1 MPNPTH
7 PQTRVRTV
15 MVLDDHV
22 FYRDI
27 LVRLL
32 EMQAHL
38 DVIGQADFSDQAM
51 SMATNLEPDI
61 ILAAPCHNPQ
71 ANLSFIE
78 RLLSQRKDACILL
91 IASSCS
97 TEDLVKFICSGVSGI
112 FLKARNFETLL
123 KAIDRV
129 LAGELW
135 FERTL
140 LKSIVDTADK
150 IPGAQASTSS
160 SLPSAANSK
169 LDGLSK
175 RELQI
180 VELVVKG
187 FNTNSIAKTLA
198 ISEKT
203 VRNHIYSIYG
213 KLEVSDRLELARF
226 ASQTN

>member
-1 MPNPTH
+1 MQNPTT
-7 PQTRVRTV
+7 PVPSTRTV
-15 MVLDDHV
+15 MVLDDQI

-32 EMQAHL
+32 DMQTHL
-38 DVIGQADFSDQAM
+38 EVIGQADFSDQAM
-51 SMATNLEPDI
+51 SMILNLEPDI
-61 ILAAPCHNPQ
+61 ILAAPCQNPET
-71 ANLSFIE
+71 NLFFIE
-78 RLLSQRKDACILL
+78 QLLSQRQDTCILL
-91 IASSCS
+91 IASSCD

-112 FLKARNFETLL
+112 FLKARNFEILL

-150 IPGAQASTSS
+150 IPPAQ
-160 SLPSAANSK
+160 PPANTIYNTNNK
-169 LDGLSK
+169 LDGLSR

-180 VELVVKG
+180 VELVVQG
-187 FNTNSIAKTLA
+187 QNTNSIAKTLA

>member
-1 MPNPTH
+1 MQNPTN
-7 PQTRVRTV
+7 PVPSTRTV
-15 MVLDDHV
+15 MVLDDQI

-32 EMQAHL
+32 DMQTHL
-38 DVIGQADFSDQAM
+38 EVIGQADFSDQAM
-51 SMATNLEPDI
+51 SMILNLEPDI
-61 ILAAPCHNPQ
+61 ILAAPCQNPET
-71 ANLSFIE
+71 NLFFIE
-78 RLLSQRKDACILL
+78 QLLSRRQDTCILL
-91 IASSCS
+91 IASSCD

-112 FLKARNFETLL
+112 FLKARNFEILL

-150 IPGAQASTSS
+150 IPPAQ
-160 SLPSAANSK
+160 PPANTIYNTNNK
-169 LDGLSK
+169 LDGLSR

-180 VELVVKG
+180 VELVVQG
-187 FNTNSIAKTLA
+187 QNTNSIAKTLA